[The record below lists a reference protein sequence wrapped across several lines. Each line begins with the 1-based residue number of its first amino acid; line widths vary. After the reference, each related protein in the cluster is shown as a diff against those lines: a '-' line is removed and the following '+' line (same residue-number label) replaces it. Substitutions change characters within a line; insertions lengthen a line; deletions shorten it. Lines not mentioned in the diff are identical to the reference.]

1 MDGRGFG
8 ARGDTKKNQRTSCTN
23 ALKPPPQKKR
33 EKSKAETKIIKH
45 CRMSRTS
52 NFYYK
57 QTGAVPAA
65 TPPLRDT
72 TPPDPPRSPF
82 PLANA
87 TWSGSK
93 FLHDKLPIRSAA
105 SSQRQRHHFNPA
117 SKKEQKITQ
126 KVLLVSGIREYVFQ
140 S

>member
-1 MDGRGFG
+1 MDGGLELG
-8 ARGDTKKNQRTSCTN
+8 ETLKKPTHILYNRFE
-23 ALKPPPQKKR
+23 AAPPKKR

-57 QTGAVPAA
+57 QTGAVPTA
-65 TPPLRDT
+65 TPPLGDT
-72 TPPDPPRSPF
+72 TPRSPS

-105 SSQRQRHHFNPA
+105 SSQQQRHHFNPA
-117 SKKEQKITQ
+117 SKKERKIAR
-126 KVLLVSGIREYVFQ
+126 KVFLASGILEYTFQ